1 MTGTN
6 DQSSSESATFP
17 PVRPVSVCVVPPM
30 HEGRAMKNVSL
41 ASLAVLLG
49 AHVAHAQ
56 APGADPASPPRV
68 EPAPAPVAMVAV
80 IPPEAPPPRPLPTA
94 ALTISPLHMILPMIE
109 VTGEFRVAPKLG
121 VAVIAGAGAIRDMD
135 TNALI
140 KVYEAG
146 ASLRYY
152 VLGNFRHGMQI
163 GGEAIYVKASTDNTG
178 VEVRGKGLGLS
189 PFVGYKWTSRIG
201 FTIDTQL
208 GVTFITLRAD
218 SATQTKQESKVGPL
232 LNLNVGW
239 SI

>member
-1 MTGTN
+1 MN
-6 DQSSSESATFP
+6 
-17 PVRPVSVCVVPPM
+17 
-30 HEGRAMKNVSL
+30 NVSL
-41 ASLAVLLG
+41 ASLAVLLLG
-49 AHVAHAQ
+49 AHVARAQ
-56 APGADPASPPRV
+56 APGADPTQ
-68 EPAPAPVAMVAV
+68 PVIAV
-80 IPPEAPPPRPLPTA
+80 VPTEAPPPPLPTVA
-94 ALTISPLHMILPMIE
+94 ITISPIHFILPVVE
-109 VTGEFRVAPKLG
+109 LTGELRVARKLG
-121 VAVIAGAGAIRDMD
+121 VAVVLGAGAVRDMD

-163 GGEAIYVKASTDNTG
+163 GGELIYVKASTDNTG
-178 VEVRGKGLGLS
+178 VEVRGKGLGVS

-232 LNLNVGW
+232 LNLNLGW